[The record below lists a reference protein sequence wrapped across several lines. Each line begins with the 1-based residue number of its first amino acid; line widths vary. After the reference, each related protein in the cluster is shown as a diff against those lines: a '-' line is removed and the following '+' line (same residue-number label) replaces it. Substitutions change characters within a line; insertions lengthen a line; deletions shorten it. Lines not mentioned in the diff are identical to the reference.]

1 MNEPPV
7 HAAICLWFKRMLSI
21 LACGFV
27 AERTRELLGGHDAI
41 VEREHLVAHELIV
54 LVALARD
61 EDRVARLRLRDG
73 ARDGGA
79 TVGLHFE
86 AAGSSVRGLSDVTT
100 AWSAARAALPMMG
113 RLLASRSPP
122 QPNTQT
128 VRPGVSAM
136 MDASAFSSA
145 SGVWA

>member
-1 MNEPPV
+1 M
-7 HAAICLWFKRMLSI
+7 M
-21 LACGFV
+21 AC
-27 AERTRELLGGHDAI
+27 
-41 VEREHLVAHELIV
+41 
-54 LVALARD
+54 
-61 EDRVARLRLRDG
+61 
-73 ARDGGA
+73 
-79 TVGLHFE
+79 
-86 AAGSSVRGLSDVTT
+86 GSSVRGLSDVTT